1 MKKLA
6 LAVALFAFVGAGA
19 MAHDGKE
26 DGKGC
31 CSKKATA
38 SASCCKDKTA
48 CQDNKAAKTTKTA
61 VKATTAAKKAA

>member
-6 LAVALFAFVGAGA
+6 LAVALFAFVGAA

-38 SASCCKDKTA
+38 SCCKDKAA
-48 CQDNKAAKTTKTA
+48 CQDTKAAARVSTKT
-61 VKATTAAKKAA
+61 KSTSAARKAA